1 MGSNQANN
9 FVEVRLK
16 VRVDRNLCTGIGN
29 CVAMAPTVF
38 KLDKNNKAVVLKPES
53 VDEETL
59 MSAAESCPE
68 NAVIIEDDDGNQLY
82 P

>member
-1 MGSNQANN
+1 M
-9 FVEVRLK
+9 K
-16 VRVDRNLCTGIGN
+16 VRIDRNLCIGLGN
-29 CVAMAPTVF
+29 CVAVAPTVF
-38 KLDKNNKAVVLKPES
+38 KLDKSYKAVVIKQES
-53 VDEETL
+53 VDEDTL

>member
-1 MGSNQANN
+1 
-9 FVEVRLK
+9 LK
-16 VRVDRNLCTGIGN
+16 VRIDRDLCTGIGN
-29 CVAMAPTVF
+29 CVAVAPTVF
-38 KLDKNNKAVVLKPES
+38 KLDKRNKALVLKPES
-53 VDEETL
+53 VDEDTL